1 MSRSLR
7 NIEEKMKDLDSS
19 SIRYL
24 VLESAKNFK
33 TSWVELGRS
42 LFTVHKDKLY
52 KNWEYG
58 TFEAYVSKEIGIRKE
73 TAGKLMRSYFFLEKE
88 EPRYL
93 RPDYLQQADA
103 AAVPGYESIDVL
115 RLAKSKK
122 GLDEEDYH
130 NLKRDVFDGKDHS
143 QVKKDLTALIR
154 QRQELDPEE
163 VQEKKRL
170 STVKRLIST
179 LKSLKKE
186 AELSK
191 LVSAPVIR
199 DAANLIQKLEAE
211 IR

>member
-1 MSRSLR
+1 MSRTLR
-7 NIEEKMKDLDSS
+7 NIEEKMKDLDSG

-33 TSWVELGRS
+33 ASWVELGRS
-42 LFTVHKDKLY
+42 LYTVHKDKLY

-58 TFEAYVSKEIGIRKE
+58 TFEAYVAKEIGIRKE
-73 TAGKLMRSYFFLEKE
+73 TAAKLMRSYFFLEKE

-115 RLAKSKK
+115 RLAKNKK
-122 GLDEEDYH
+122 GLDKEEYD
-130 NLKRDVFDGKDHS
+130 NFKRDIFDGKDHRE
-143 QVKKDLTALIR
+143 VKKDLTALIR

-163 VQEKKRL
+163 AQEKRRL
-170 STVKRLIST
+170 ATVKRLIGT

-186 AELSK
+186 VELLK

-199 DAANLIQKLEAE
+199 DAASLIQKLEAE